1 MNQRR
6 FRFFLAATLFFVA
19 GFAIRTGL
27 AQDAS
32 TSTPADSTAAQTK
45 PADTKSADAKPPDP
59 QPLPMPSMSGPLQTA
74 VPHEVESGK
83 LAVTGILSGIGWT
96 EGNHI
101 SGDPATHYDISNAQ
115 LFVQKTSGWWQFYL
129 QGGAYNLPAI
139 GVPFLSTSDTIKN
152 IYGPFP
158 QGYLKLVKGSF
169 NVEVGALPTLIG
181 AEYTFSFQNMNI
193 ERGLLWNQENAVNR
207 GIQLNETY
215 KKLTASLS
223 WNDGFYS
230 NRYTWLTGSLT
241 YAFNSANS
249 LAFVGGGNAGAY
261 AKNTLA
267 TPLFLNNSQIYN
279 LIYSYSKGAWVVQ
292 PYFQYTD
299 VPTDTKIGITR
310 GAGTKGGAVLLTYNF
325 RRGFSLAARP
335 EYIKSTGSVQSGAVN
350 LLYGPGSGAFG
361 FTVTPTY
368 RKDAFF
374 LRGDLAIVHATN
386 SMPGAGFGPSGL
398 NTTQP
403 RGVVEAGFMF

>member
-1 MNQRR
+1 LRIKLSLA
-6 FRFFLAATLFFVA
+6 FLLLALVAIPSFGQSAPSDPQAAP
-19 GFAIRTGL
+19 
-27 AQDAS
+27 
-32 TSTPADSTAAQTK
+32 TSTPADNTAAPAK
-45 PADTKSADAKPPDP
+45 PADAKPPDP

-74 VPHEVESGK
+74 VPREMEGGK

-96 EGNHI
+96 EGNHV
-101 SGDPATHYDISNAQ
+101 SGDSSTHYDISNAQ
-115 LFVQKTSGWWQFYL
+115 VFVQKTTGWWQFYL

-139 GVPFLSTSDTIKN
+139 GVPFLSTADSVKN

-158 QGYLKLVKGSF
+158 QGYVKFVKGNF

-181 AEYTFSFQNMNI
+181 AEYTFSFENMNI

-207 GIQLNETY
+207 GIQLNWTH
-215 KKLTASLS
+215 KKLTTAFS

-230 NRYTWLTGSLT
+230 NRYTWLSGSAAW
-241 YAFNSANS
+241 AFNAANS
-249 LAFVGGGNAGAY
+249 LSFVGMGNAGAY

-267 TPLFLNNSQIYN
+267 TPLTLNNSQMYN
-279 LIYSYSKGAWVVQ
+279 LIYTYTKGAWVIQ

-299 VPTDTKIGITR
+299 VATNPSVGIFQGASTR
-310 GAGTKGGAVLLTYNF
+310 GGAVLATYNF
-325 RRGFSLAARP
+325 KRGFSLAVRP
-335 EYIKSTGSVQSGAVN
+335 EYIKSSGNLASGSVN

-386 SMPGAGFGPSGL
+386 STPGAVFGPTGT
-398 NTTQP
+398 NTNQP